1 MYVID
6 NQKVIVKKALSI
18 LLAFVFLLSSSGFSI
33 NRHYCGSK
41 LKSTDILLIQNDHI
55 SCCGK
60 KEMPKGCC
68 KNETEHIKLKENY
81 APAQAVDVPASDFIT
96 SFVLAFVQTFN
107 FSLTGC
113 DTANFFADS
122 HAPPG
127 KPVSRTIL
135 YRSILI

>member
-1 MYVID
+1 M
-6 NQKVIVKKALSI
+6 KKTLSI

-33 NRHYCGSK
+33 NRHFCGNK
-41 LKSTDILLIQNDHI
+41 LKSTDVLLIQNAE

-60 KEMPKGCC
+60 KEMPEGCC
-68 KNETEHIKLKENY
+68 KNETQIIKIKEHFTPTQTVSL
-81 APAQAVDVPASDFIT
+81 PSTDFIAI
-96 SFVLAFVQTFN
+96 FVLAFVETLN
-107 FSLTGC
+107 FSLTE
-113 DTANFFADS
+113 NNKISSYADS